1 MTQRR
6 PGEKAPIE
14 GLEARPPAFLHSL
27 LFDRYADA
35 VLVTDESG
43 RIVEA
48 NLAATTLLGHSR
60 AELLALGVSDISR
73 SERGEADLTRW
84 GMEGYWRDEIELLR
98 KDGSSVRVEARVT
111 MLEDPEGRWGVAILR
126 ESGEP
131 LREALRAT
139 EAQMAAI
146 VESSYDAIYSE
157 TADGTILTW
166 NKAAERLYGYT
177 AEEAIGMHVSI
188 TAPPERRDE
197 LQQNLMR
204 IQRGERI
211 RDYETIRQRKDG
223 TRVEVSLTISPVLD
237 PNGVITGIAAIARD
251 VTDRRAA
258 EHRTH
263 VLYRLTHTVGH
274 ARTEKEVYD
283 AALDALQRAIH
294 TDRASILLFDENG
307 VMTFRA
313 WRGLSASYRRAVE
326 GHSPWKLGE
335 TDPRPIHVPD
345 VETDEALHE
354 LRDTILGEGVR
365 ALSFVPLVHQGELLG
380 KFMLYF
386 DVPRTLPEIDVQLA
400 VSIADQVAFSLG
412 RLKAERDLEHARA
425 QLELITTG
433 SADGIT
439 IQDADGRVVYAN
451 LAAARLSGFDTI
463 EEFLRDAAKY
473 GDRWEVFDEHGNP
486 FEGAEFPGRRALLG
500 EPNPEALVFVRDRTT
515 GAEYWRQIRATP
527 TADEH
532 GKVRYAINL
541 FHDVTAERRAQEQ
554 LRFQAALLRAE
565 AEASREGILV
575 VTSEGRMV
583 SWNRRFGELWEIPED
598 VLASRSDQLAIS
610 SVLSKLVDPEG
621 FQRRITELYADPAV
635 EAADELALLD
645 GRLFERHTK
654 PLVDEAGGIRG
665 RIWFFRDATDDRR
678 REAAQGLLAEA
689 GKALASSLDD
699 DARFDAV
706 LEATLAWKADMAG
719 LYVDEGG
726 SVRFVDLRTS
736 SPEAFAIGKD
746 VLDRLSVDGPESD
759 PMRQTIESGRPVL
772 LTEIPDALLEEA
784 TGGGALLG
792 LARRLELGSAIVVP
806 IQTRG
811 EVRGGLAVGLKTGD
825 RRYDERDVEVL
836 EGLAE
841 RIAHAFDNSRLYRER
856 DFVARTLQQGLL
868 PSEIPQ
874 IPGLEVAARY
884 RAAGEGVEVGGDFYD
899 VFQIHEGTW
908 AIAVGDVCGKGPTAA
923 ALTGVA
929 RHTMRAAALLD
940 DRPASVL
947 ALVNEAILRESSEE
961 RFCTLAFGR
970 IERSGAGFDVR
981 IALGGHPGPILL
993 RPDGTTSELHEPGSL
1008 LGLFA
1013 DPHLPETTISL
1024 LPGDTL
1030 ILYTDGVT
1038 DEQDDDEE
1046 FGVERLHTL
1055 VGSCV
1060 GLAPAEIAERIERA
1074 VEDFSQGP
1082 PRDDIAVLVVRT
1094 TA

>member
-1 MTQRR
+1 MSIANPDRVRRR
-6 PGEKAPIE
+6 P
-14 GLEARPPAFLHSL
+14 
-27 LFDRYADA
+27 
-35 VLVTDESG
+35 
-43 RIVEA
+43 
-48 NLAATTLLGHSR
+48 AAGPNATSST
-60 AELLALGVSDISR
+60 
-73 SERGEADLTRW
+73 RG
-84 GMEGYWRDEIELLR
+84 
-98 KDGSSVRVEARVT
+98 
-111 MLEDPEGRWGVAILR
+111 
-126 ESGEP
+126 
-131 LREALRAT
+131 
-139 EAQMAAI
+139 
-146 VESSYDAIYSE
+146 
-157 TADGTILTW
+157 
-166 NKAAERLYGYT
+166 
-177 AEEAIGMHVSI
+177 
-188 TAPPERRDE
+188 
-197 LQQNLMR
+197 
-204 IQRGERI
+204 
-211 RDYETIRQRKDG
+211 
-223 TRVEVSLTISPVLD
+223 
-237 PNGVITGIAAIARD
+237 
-251 VTDRRAA
+251 
-258 EHRTH
+258 
-263 VLYRLTHTVGH
+263 
-274 ARTEKEVYD
+274 
-283 AALDALQRAIH
+283 
-294 TDRASILLFDENG
+294 
-307 VMTFRA
+307 
-313 WRGLSASYRRAVE
+313 
-326 GHSPWKLGE
+326 
-335 TDPRPIHVPD
+335 
-345 VETDEALHE
+345 
-354 LRDTILGEGVR
+354 
-365 ALSFVPLVHQGELLG
+365 
-380 KFMLYF
+380 
-386 DVPRTLPEIDVQLA
+386 
-400 VSIADQVAFSLG
+400 
-412 RLKAERDLEHARA
+412 A

-433 SADGIT
+433 SADGLT

-486 FEGAEFPGRRALLG
+486 FEGAEFPGRRALKG
-500 EPNPEALVFVRDRTT
+500 EPNPEALVLVRDRTT
-515 GAEYWRQIRATP
+515 GAEYWRHIRATP
-527 TADEH
+527 TADEN
-532 GKVRYAINL
+532 GNVRYAINL

-583 SWNRRFGELWEIPED
+583 SWNRRFGELWGIPED

-610 SVLSKLVDPEG
+610 SVLSKVVDPEG

-654 PLVDEAGGIRG
+654 PLVDEAGGTRG
-665 RIWFFRDATDDRR
+665 RIWFFRDATEDRQ
-678 REAAQGLLAEA
+678 REAAQRLLAEA

-736 SPEAFAIGKD
+736 SPEPVAIGD
-746 VLDRLSVDGPESD
+746 DMLDRLSVDGPESD

-784 TGGGALLG
+784 TGGGALLE

-868 PSEIPQ
+868 PERDPAD
-874 IPGLEVAARY
+874 PGPRGGGTVPSRRRGHRGRRGLLRRVRDPRGDLGDRRRRRLRQGPDGGRVDGCRPPHDAGCGAAR
-884 RAAGEGVEVGGDFYD
+884 
-899 VFQIHEGTW
+899 
-908 AIAVGDVCGKGPTAA
+908 
-923 ALTGVA
+923 
-929 RHTMRAAALLD
+929 
-940 DRPASVL
+940 RPACVRPRARERGDL
-947 ALVNEAILRESSEE
+947 ARVPEE

-981 IALGGHPGPILL
+981 IALGGHPAPILL

-1008 LGLFA
+1008 LGLFP

-1024 LPGDTL
+1024 THGDTL

-1046 FGVERLHTL
+1046 FGLDRLHAL

-1060 GLAPAEIAERIERA
+1060 GLSPAEIAERIERA

>member
-1 MTQRR
+1 MQRR
-6 PGEKAPIE
+6 PGERVPIE
-14 GLEARPPAFLHSL
+14 IPDARPPASLHRL

-35 VLVTDESG
+35 VLVTDEEG

-48 NLAATTLLGHSR
+48 NLAATTLLGYPRS
-60 AELLALGVSDISR
+60 ELLALEVSDVSG
-73 SERGEADLTRW
+73 SERSEADLARW
-84 GMEGYWRDEIELLR
+84 GVEGYWRDEIELR
-98 KDGSSVRVEARVT
+98 HKDGSTVHVEARVT
-111 MLEDPEGRWGVAILR
+111 MLETPEGRWGVAILR
-126 ESGEP
+126 DSGEP

-139 EAQMAAI
+139 EAQLAAI

-177 AEEAIGMHVSI
+177 AEEAIGMHVSL

-197 LQQNLMR
+197 LHDNLKR
-204 IQRGERI
+204 IQQGERI

-237 PNGVITGIAAIARD
+237 PNGVIAGIAAIARD
-251 VTDRRAA
+251 VTERRTA
-258 EHRTH
+258 EHRTQ
-263 VLYRLTHTVGH
+263 VLYRLTHAVGH
-274 ARTEKEVYD
+274 ARTENEVYD

-294 TDRASILLFDENG
+294 TDRASILLFDEDG
-307 VMTFRA
+307 VMKFRA

-335 TDPRPIHVPD
+335 TDPRTIHVPD
-345 VETDEALHE
+345 VETDEALRP
-354 LRDTILGEGVR
+354 LRSTILGEGIR

-386 DVPRTLPEIDVQLA
+386 DVPRTLPEFDVQLA
-400 VSIADQVAFSLG
+400 VSIADQVAFSLA
-412 RLKAERDLEHARA
+412 RLWAERDLERERA

-433 SADGIT
+433 SADGLT

-451 LAAARLSGFDTI
+451 LAAARLSGFDTV

-473 GDRWEVFDEHGNP
+473 ADRWEVFDEHGNP
-486 FEGAEFPGRRALLG
+486 FEGTQFPGRRALLG
-500 EPNPEALVFVRDRTT
+500 EPNPEALVLVRDRTT
-515 GAEYWRQIRATP
+515 GAEYWRQVRATP
-527 TADEH
+527 AKDED
-532 GKVRYAINL
+532 GNVRYAINL

-565 AEASREGILV
+565 AEASNEGILV

-583 SWNRRFGELWEIPED
+583 SWNRRFGELWGIPEE

-610 SVLSKLVDPEG
+610 SVMSKLVDPEG
-621 FQRRITELYADPAV
+621 FQRRITELYADPAA

-645 GRLFERHTK
+645 GHLFERHTK

-665 RIWFFRDATDDRR
+665 RIWFFRDATEDRR
-678 REAAQGLLAEA
+678 REAAQRLLAEA

-699 DARFDAV
+699 DAGFDAV

-726 SVRFVDLRTS
+726 SARLVDLRTS
-736 SPEAFAIGKD
+736 LPETFAIGDD
-746 VLDRLSVDGPESD
+746 VLERLSADGPESD
-759 PMRQTIESGRPVL
+759 PMRQAIESGRPVL
-772 LTEIPDALLEEA
+772 LTEIPDALLEET
-784 TGGGALLG
+784 TGGGALLE
-792 LARRLELGSAIVVP
+792 LARQLRLGSAIVVP
-806 IQTRG
+806 IHTRG
-811 EVRGGLAVGLKTGD
+811 EVRGGLAIGLKTGD
-825 RRYDERDVEVL
+825 RRYEERDVEVL
-836 EGLAE
+836 EALAE

-868 PSEIPQ
+868 PNEIPD

-884 RAAGEGVEVGGDFYD
+884 RAAGEGIEVGGDFYD
-899 VFQIHEGTW
+899 VFPVHEGIW

-940 DRPASVL
+940 DRPAAVL
-947 ALVNEAILRESSEE
+947 ALVNEAILRESPEE

-981 IALGGHPGPILL
+981 ISLGGHPAPILL
-993 RPDGTTSELHEPGSL
+993 RPDGSTSELHEPGSL
-1008 LGLFA
+1008 LGLFP
-1013 DPHLPETTISL
+1013 DPHLPETKIALT
-1024 LPGDTL
+1024 PGDTL
-1030 ILYTDGVT
+1030 ILFTDGVT
-1038 DEQDDDEE
+1038 DEQHEGEE
-1046 FGVERLHTL
+1046 FGVERLHE
-1055 VGSCV
+1055 VIRSCV
-1060 GLAPAEIAERIERA
+1060 GLAPAEVAERIERA
-1074 VEDFSQGP
+1074 VEGFSQGP

-1094 TA
+1094 TS

>member
-6 PGEKAPIE
+6 PGERAPIE
-14 GLEARPPAFLHSL
+14 IPDARPPASLHSL

-35 VLVTDESG
+35 VLVTDEAG

-48 NLAATTLLGHSR
+48 NLAATTLLGYPRSD
-60 AELLALGVSDISR
+60 LLALGIADVSA
-73 SERGEADLTRW
+73 SERGEADLARW
-84 GMEGYWRDEIELLR
+84 GMEGYWRDEIELR
-98 KDGSSVRVEARVT
+98 RNDGSIVQVEARVT
-111 MLEDPEGRWGVAILR
+111 MLETPEGRWGVAILR

-131 LREALRAT
+131 LREALRAS
-139 EAQMAAI
+139 EAQLAAI

-166 NKAAERLYGYT
+166 NKGAERLYGYT
-177 AEEAIGMHVSI
+177 AEEAIGMHVSL

-197 LQQNLMR
+197 LQDNLKR

-211 RDYETIRQRKDG
+211 RDHETIRQRKDG

-237 PNGVITGIAAIARD
+237 PNGVIAGIAAIARD
-251 VTDRRAA
+251 VTERRAA

-263 VLYRLTHTVGH
+263 VLYRLTHAVGH

-294 TDRASILLFDENG
+294 TDRASILLFDEDG
-307 VMTFRA
+307 VMKFRA
-313 WRGLSASYRRAVE
+313 WRGLSALYRRAVE
-326 GHSPWKLGE
+326 GHSPWKRGE
-335 TDPRPIHVPD
+335 TDPRTIHVPD
-345 VETDEALHE
+345 VETDEALRA
-354 LRDTILGEGVR
+354 LRSTVLGEGIR
-365 ALSFVPLVHQGELLG
+365 ALSFVPLVHQGELIG

-386 DVPRTLPEIDVQLA
+386 DAPRMLPEIDVQLA
-400 VSIADQVAFSLG
+400 VSIADQVAFSLA
-412 RLKAERDLEHARA
+412 RLWAERDLERARV

-451 LAAARLSGFDTI
+451 LAAARLSGFDTV

-473 GDRWEVFDEHGNP
+473 ADRWEVFDEHGNP
-486 FEGAEFPGRRALLG
+486 FEGAQFPGRRALLG
-500 EPNPEALVFVRDRTT
+500 EPNPEALMLVRDRKT

-527 TADEH
+527 TAAED
-532 GKVRYAINL
+532 GAVRYAINL

-565 AEASREGILV
+565 AEASNEGILV

-583 SWNRRFGELWEIPED
+583 SWNRRFGELWGIPEK

-621 FQRRITELYADPAV
+621 FQRRITELYADPSV
-635 EAADELALLD
+635 EAADELELLD

-654 PLVDEAGGIRG
+654 PLVDEAGGVRG
-665 RIWFFRDATDDRR
+665 RIWFFRDATEDRR
-678 REAAQGLLAEA
+678 REASQRLLAEA

-736 SPEAFAIGKD
+736 SPEPFAIGED
-746 VLDRLSVDGPESD
+746 ILDRLTVDGPESD
-759 PMRQTIESGRPVL
+759 PMRQTIESSRPVL
-772 LTEIPDALLEEA
+772 LTEIPDALLEET
-784 TGGGALLG
+784 TGGGALLE
-792 LARRLELGSAIVVP
+792 LARRLRLGSAIVVP
-806 IQTRG
+806 IHTRG

-856 DFVARTLQQGLL
+856 DFVARTLQKGLL
-868 PSEIPQ
+868 PNAIPD

-884 RAAGEGVEVGGDFYD
+884 RAAGEGIEVGGDFYD
-899 VFQIHEGTW
+899 VFEVHDGIW

-940 DRPASVL
+940 DRPAAVL
-947 ALVNEAILRESSEE
+947 ALVNEAILRESPEE

-970 IERSGAGFDVR
+970 IERTGAGFEVR
-981 IALGGHPGPILL
+981 ISLGGHPPPILL
-993 RPDGTTSELHEPGSL
+993 RPDGSTSELHEPGSL
-1008 LGLFA
+1008 LGLFP
-1013 DPHLPETTISL
+1013 DPHLPETTIAL
-1024 LPGDTL
+1024 APGDTL
-1030 ILYTDGVT
+1030 VLYTDGVT
-1038 DEQDDDEE
+1038 DEQDEGEE
-1046 FGVERLHTL
+1046 FGVERLHD
-1055 VGSCV
+1055 VIRSCV
-1060 GLAPAEIAERIERA
+1060 GLAPADVAERIERA